1 MTPANAMP
9 SSGHGSDRGAAYM
22 TPEEAFD
29 AAMRY
34 ENRANPYPYFDELRK
49 NPVVR
54 VTNGI
59 YAVTGYDELIALA
72 HDPRVS
78 SDRRYA
84 RSPLTGDRRVANESV
99 MEVIQA
105 YDQDPSFIA
114 SDPPD
119 HDRARRQCM
128 RFFGPP
134 HSPDLIPSQEPLC
147 QQIIKEL
154 LDKATGK
161 TRM

>member
-1 MTPANAMP
+1 
-9 SSGHGSDRGAAYM
+9 M

-49 NPVVR
+49 TPVVR

-78 SDRRYA
+78 SDRRYT
-84 RSPLTGDRRVANESV
+84 RPPVTGDRHVADESV

-105 YDQDPSFIA
+105 YDRDPSFIA

-134 HSPDLIPSQEPLC
+134 HSPDVIPSQEPLC
-147 QQIIKEL
+147 QRIVNDL
-154 LDKATGK
+154 LDKAAFQ
-161 TRM
+161 